1 MLSSWVVHLGGETSS
16 FSHTCRFRLQFFT
29 GRHGACEFPYAAE
42 SELLDDSEALVF
54 IVAASLRDCTA
65 FWDHFEGLSFL
76 QACLGRPREPEEGTR
91 PFQVRC

>member
-1 MLSSWVVHLGGETSS
+1 M
-16 FSHTCRFRLQFFT
+16 
-29 GRHGACEFPYAAE
+29 AE
-42 SELLDDSEALVF
+42 SELLDDREVGLSLKWKQTSLREALVS